1 MRSTL
6 IHCRMQWEAIDVR
19 RSPRLLFR
27 HGVVRYGLASLL
39 PRGTAIL
46 TMLVV
51 TPLGIERL
59 GPFDYGLWVL
69 ATQVPNVVVS
79 PDLGLGQGVINSM
92 AHVQR
97 RDGNLNA
104 ERSRLH
110 GLVKLLWVIACTWF
124 FVAVGASSIYVVA
137 SGTPS
142 ASVWPLITAF
152 VVSLACF
159 TSGVPATVFARAQL
173 AQENGHRTVLW
184 EGAGKVLTLVL
195 CVAVL
200 VFSPSLIL
208 LVLAY
213 MLPTTLAMW
222 SNAILYAKR
231 EFSPASS
238 DPTPSL
244 RQAFQQNKGLFGV
257 GKYFVILQ
265 VCYVVGIAADPYI
278 VNAMEST
285 RAVTYI
291 SVARRPYEML
301 PLVVSLYS
309 IALWPVFARLHSAGQ
324 WQRLRR
330 LVVLVTAGGTMA
342 VAFAGLLIVA
352 FANPVYSFLGR
363 GQVNPTWADL
373 LWITLHMSATVAV
386 MVVSIYLNAIGVVR
400 IQAVLMVLATTAIV
414 VGKVVVL
421 SIADVHSFIGWA
433 SASYVAFTAVP
444 LTSLALRRLRPPAK
458 SEGDAQCTPRPY

>member
-1 MRSTL
+1 M
-6 IHCRMQWEAIDVR
+6 
-19 RSPRLLFR
+19 
-27 HGVVRYGLASLL
+27 RYGLASLL

-69 ATQVPNVVVS
+69 ATQVPNIVVS
-79 PDLGLGQGVINSM
+79 PDLGLGQGVINGM
-92 AHVQR
+92 AHVHR
-97 RDGNLNA
+97 RDGNLSA
-104 ERSRLH
+104 ERSRLN
-110 GLVKLLWVIACTWF
+110 GLVKLLWVIAGTWF
-124 FVAVGASSIYVVA
+124 IVGVGASSIYVLV

-142 ASVWPLITAF
+142 ASVWPLVTAF

-173 AQENGHRTVLW
+173 AQENGHRSVLW
-184 EGAGKVLTLVL
+184 EGAGKILTLVL

-200 VFSPSLIL
+200 AFSPNLIL

-222 SNAILYAKR
+222 SNAILFAKR
-231 EFSPASS
+231 EYSQAPS

-244 RQAFQQNKGLFGV
+244 RQALQQNKGLFGV

-278 VNAMEST
+278 VNAMGST
-285 RAVTYI
+285 RDVTYI

-309 IALWPVFARLHSAGQ
+309 TALWPVFARLHSAAQ
-324 WQRLRR
+324 WQRLRK
-330 LVVLVTAGGTMA
+330 LTVSVTAGGAMA

-352 FANPVYSFLGR
+352 FANPIYSFLGR
-363 GQVNPTWADL
+363 GQVNPTRADL
-373 LWITLHMSATVAV
+373 LWITLHMSATVIV
-386 MVVSIYLNAIGVVR
+386 MVVSIYLNATGVIR
-400 IQAVLMVLATTAIV
+400 IQAVIMVLATTAIV

-421 SIADVHSFIGWA
+421 SIADVHSFIGWSA
-433 SASYVAFTAVP
+433 ASYVVFTAVP
-444 LTSLALRRLRPPAK
+444 LTRLALRRLRPPDK
-458 SEGDAQCTPRPY
+458 SEGGARCAPGLC